1 MTITQNASD
10 PLVVAVGVTG
20 NQGGSVVKA
29 LAESDKPYHI
39 RGLTRDVTKLAAREF
54 AAQGVEMVS
63 ISLSAD
69 NADAVKKVFEGA
81 NVVFVACTN
90 SLARQVVTNYWEHLD
105 VKREV
110 AEAKMLIDV
119 AKAVGVGQF
128 IWSGLESVI
137 KVSNGKYSNV
147 HFFNGKGE
155 ITEYGRNS
163 GIPFINV
170 QAGWYASNF
179 YKLDA
184 MKPKRLA
191 DGMYKLSLPVG
202 PNTILPVI
210 DTAHDYGLFVCEAIE
225 SPEFGPGSEILTSGE
240 VISIGDMVSQLAK
253 ITGKKIVFASISDAD
268 FIKAT
273 GFPHSVVL
281 EVLESMKYY
290 EECGYYAGKDTAPSR
305 RYLGRPTRTWA
316 EWTNIRVKRER
327 ATRGLYIPVMYIAL
341 RPLKGGMNLKEIMH
355 GGRLGLKNVGSVGMI
370 NEPCCGASIDRK
382 ALVVFHYR
390 ARIKPPINDSYWF
403 GCGCFFCVPR
413 CTLWEG
419 LPLRFDARG
428 GTIFLQL
435 CSLRPSKRE

>member
-10 PLVVAVGVTG
+10 PLVVVVGVTG
-20 NQGGSVVKA
+20 NQGGSVAKA
-29 LAESDKPYHI
+29 LAESDNP
-39 RGLTRDVTKLAAREF
+39 AREF

-119 AKAVGVGQF
+119 AKAVGVGRF

-191 DGMYKLSLPVG
+191 DGTYKLSLPVG

-210 DTAHDYGLFVCEAIE
+210 DTAHDYGLFVRKAIE

-240 VISIGDMVSQLAK
+240 VISIGDMVSQLAE

-273 GFPHSVVL
+273 GFPHSVAL

-305 RYLGRPTRTWA
+305 RYLARSTRTWA

-327 ATRGLYIPVMYIAL
+327 ATRRVYIPVVYIAL

-355 GGRLGLKNVGSVGMI
+355 GGRLGLKNVGSVGMR
-370 NEPCCGASIDRK
+370 NEPCFGASIDRK
-382 ALVVFHYR
+382 VLSGRRRRRRMGSLDPHWEARLVPNTLCAHASVLVF
-390 ARIKPPINDSYWF
+390 DW
-403 GCGCFFCVPR
+403 R
-413 CTLWEG
+413 CTLDQEPWSIS
-419 LPLRFDARG
+419 
-428 GTIFLQL
+428 TILFVLQ
-435 CSLRPSKRE
+435 RIWTEKKRNDPAPS